1 MYLATSNLLFTQRVQ
16 PAPGSVALRSSR
28 SADSSSNRDSTELSI
43 KAAITCHSDYY
54 GSENS
59 KKCRVRPGNMSKD
72 CEMLIIEGLVKQ
84 YGDFTAVDD
93 VSFEANA
100 GSVFGLLGP
109 NGAGKSTLINCISG
123 LLTPTTGHISVS
135 GHDIVKDGKAAR
147 QSLGIVPQELAL
159 YDDLPAID
167 NLRYWGKAYGLRGKF
182 LEDRVNDVLGYI
194 GLADRASDLP
204 KKFSGGMKR
213 RLNFG
218 CGVVHQPKVLL
229 LDEPTVGVDPQS
241 RAKLFDLVEAER
253 DAGACVLYTTHYMEE
268 AERLCDSLAIIDH
281 GKTIAKGT
289 VAELKSQLGAR
300 DALQLTGTF
309 PVDATRSAVASL
321 ASSITDL
328 EILSLDENTLM
339 LTLSRASQ
347 HLPGIFDA
355 ISHAGGTVSETS
367 LRSPNLETLFLLL
380 TGKELRE

>member
-1 MYLATSNLLFTQRVQ
+1 
-16 PAPGSVALRSSR
+16 
-28 SADSSSNRDSTELSI
+28 
-43 KAAITCHSDYY
+43 
-54 GSENS
+54 
-59 KKCRVRPGNMSKD
+59 
-72 CEMLIIEGLVKQ
+72 MLIVEGLVKQ

-93 VSFEANA
+93 VSFEA
-100 GSVFGLLGP
+100 GEGRVFGLLGP
-109 NGAGKSTLINCISG
+109 NGAGKSTSINCISG
-123 LLTPTTGHISVS
+123 LLAPTTGRIAVS

-147 QSLGIVPQELAL
+147 QSLGVVPQELAL
-159 YDDLPAID
+159 YEDLPAAD
-167 NLRYWGKAYGLRGKF
+167 NLRYWGKAYGLRGKI
-182 LEDRVNDVLGYI
+182 LEDRVSDVLGHI
-194 GLADRASDLP
+194 GLADRARDLP
-204 KKFSGGMKR
+204 KEFSGGMKR

-268 AERLCDSLAIIDH
+268 AERLCDSLAIMDH
-281 GKTIAKGT
+281 GKIIAKGT

-300 DALQLTGTF
+300 DALQLSGNF
-309 PVDATRSAVASL
+309 PVAATESAIASL

-328 EILSLDENTLM
+328 EILGQDENTLT
-339 LTLSRASQ
+339 LTLSQASQ

-355 ISHAGGTVSETS
+355 ISSAGGSVSETS

>member
-1 MYLATSNLLFTQRVQ
+1 MLV
-16 PAPGSVALRSSR
+16 V
-28 SADSSSNRDSTELSI
+28 
-43 KAAITCHSDYY
+43 
-54 GSENS
+54 EN
-59 KKCRVRPGNMSKD
+59 
-72 CEMLIIEGLVKQ
+72 LVKQ
-84 YGDFTAVDD
+84 YGDLTAVDD
-93 VSFEANA
+93 VSFDAGK

-123 LLTPTTGHISVS
+123 LLTPTTGHIAVS

-147 QSLGIVPQELAL
+147 KSLGVVPQEIAL
-159 YDDLPAID
+159 YEDLPAIE
-167 NLRYWGKAYGLRGKF
+167 NLRYWGKAYGLRGKG
-182 LEDRVNDVLGYI
+182 LEDRVSDVLGHI
-194 GLADRASDLP
+194 GLADRAKDLP
-204 KKFSGGMKR
+204 KEFSGGMKR

-241 RAKLFDLVEAER
+241 RAKLFELVEAER

-281 GKTIAKGT
+281 GKIIANGT

-300 DALQLTGTF
+300 DALQLTGEF
-309 PVDATRSAVASL
+309 PAEATKSAIAEL
-321 ASSITDL
+321 ATSITDL
-328 EILSLDENTLM
+328 EILSQDETTLM
-339 LTLSRASQ
+339 LTLSLASQ

-355 ISHAGGTVSETS
+355 LSKAGGSVSETS

-380 TGKELRE
+380 TGNELRE